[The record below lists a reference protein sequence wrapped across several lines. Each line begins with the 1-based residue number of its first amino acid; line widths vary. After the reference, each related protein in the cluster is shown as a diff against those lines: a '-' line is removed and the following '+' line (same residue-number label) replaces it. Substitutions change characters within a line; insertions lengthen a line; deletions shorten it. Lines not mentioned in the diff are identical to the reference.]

1 MKVLLLGGYGG
12 FGARIARRLAD
23 AGHEVLVAGRS
34 REKAERFCAGRQRL
48 TPLRLDR
55 DRDIALALA
64 EHCPAVLIDAAG
76 PFQGLGYAV
85 ARACIAARCHYLDIA
100 DARDFVTGIGTLA
113 DEARAAGVVVVSG
126 ASSVPALSGAAA
138 RDLAEGMT
146 HVSAVEIAISASN
159 RATAGYSVTKAIFSY
174 IGKPIPLWRAGRWTN
189 GFGWQDIRSQDFTI
203 AGQPPL
209 AGRLVGLADVP
220 DLTLLPD
227 RLPGKP
233 FVSFRAGTELWWQ
246 NRALWLASWPVRW
259 GWVPNLI
266 RFAPLALHAQRLTS
280 SWGSDRSGMMVR
292 LFGHAG
298 GRAVERQWTLIASE
312 GDGPEIPGLAAAI
325 LVDRLASRDVPA
337 GARDAGEML
346 SLSEFEPAFA
356 QLAIRHETA
365 ELPQPPPLY
374 SRVLGPALASLP
386 AAVRAI
392 HTVLRDGGVYGRAK
406 VTRGRNPVARAIAAF
421 FGFPPEGDHELHV
434 AFSERGGVE
443 TWIRDFSGR
452 RFSSQLSQQAQ
463 RLVERFGP
471 LRFGFDLVADD
482 KGLAMHLKR
491 WWLGPVPLPLALA
504 PRSLAREWEEDG
516 RFHFDVP
523 IALPLIGLVVHYC
536 GWLQPAAESAGTS
549 QQNAPDSVPRVLAG

>member
-34 REKAERFCAGRQRL
+34 REKAEHFCACRPRL

-55 DRDIALALA
+55 DRDIAQALA
-64 EHCPAVLIDAAG
+64 VHRPAVLIDAAG

-100 DARDFVTGIGTLA
+100 DARDFVTGIGTLTE
-113 DEARAAGVVVVSG
+113 EARTAGVIVISG
-126 ASSVPALSGAAA
+126 ASSVPALSGAVVRA
-138 RDLAEGMT
+138 LADGMDD
-146 HVSAVEIAISASN
+146 VSAVEIAISASN
-159 RATAGYSVTKAIFSY
+159 RATAGTSVTKAIFSY
-174 IGKPIPLWRAGRWTN
+174 IGKPISLWRGGRRTS
-189 GFGWQDIRSQDFTI
+189 GFGWQDVRSQDFMITGE
-203 AGQPPL
+203 APL
-209 AGRLVGLADVP
+209 AGRLMGLADVP
-220 DLTLLPD
+220 DLALLPD

-233 FVSFRAGTELWWQ
+233 SVSFRAGTELRWQ

-259 GWVPNLI
+259 GWIPNLA
-266 RFAPLALHAQRLTS
+266 RFAPLVLHAQRLTS

-292 LFGHAG
+292 AFGHI
-298 GRAVERQWTLIASE
+298 GRQAVERRWTLIASE

-325 LVDRLASRDVPA
+325 IVDRLARGDAPV
-337 GARDAGEML
+337 GACDAGEML
-346 SLSEFEPAFA
+346 SLSEFEPAFT
-356 QLAIRHETA
+356 QLAIRHEMA
-365 ELPQPPPLY
+365 ALPQPPPLY
-374 SRVLGPALASLP
+374 ARVLGPAFASLP
-386 AAVRAI
+386 APVRAI
-392 HTVLRDGGVYGRAK
+392 HTVLRDGGAQGRAM
-406 VTRGRNPVARAIAAF
+406 VTRGRNPVARAIAAL
-421 FGFPPEGDHELHV
+421 FGFPPEGEHELHV
-434 AFSERGGVE
+434 AFAESGGVE

>member
-23 AGHEVLVAGRS
+23 AGHDVLVAGRS
-34 REKAERFCAGRQRL
+34 RQKAEHFCAGRPRL
-48 TPLRLDR
+48 TPLGLDR
-55 DRDIALALA
+55 DRDIAVALA
-64 EHCPAVLIDAAG
+64 VHRPAVLIDAAG

-113 DEARAAGVVVVSG
+113 EAARTAGVVVVSG

-138 RDLAEGMT
+138 RALADGMT

-159 RATAGYSVTKAIFSY
+159 RATAGSSVTKAIFSY

-189 GFGWQDIRSQDFTI
+189 GFGWQDIRRDDFSI
-203 AGQPPL
+203 AGEQPL
-209 AGRLVGLADVP
+209 AGRLLGLADVP
-220 DLTLLPD
+220 DLALLPD

-233 FVSFRAGTELWWQ
+233 SVSFRAGTELRWQ
-246 NRALWLASWPVRW
+246 NRALWLASWPVRR
-259 GWVPNLI
+259 GWIGNLT
-266 RFAPLALHAQRLTS
+266 RFAPLVLHVQRLTS

-292 LFGHAG
+292 VFGHIG
-298 GRAVERQWTLIASE
+298 GRAIERRWTLIASE

-325 LVDRLASRDVPA
+325 IVDRLARGGIPV

-374 SRVLGPALASLP
+374 SRVLGPAFASLP

-392 HTVLRDGGVYGRAK
+392 HTVLRDGGVHGRAK
-406 VTRGRNPVARAIAAF
+406 VTRGRNPVARAIAAL
-421 FGFPPEGDHELHV
+421 FGFPPEGEHKVHV
-434 AFSERGGVE
+434 ALSESRGVE
-443 TWIRDFSGR
+443 TWIRDFSGH
-452 RFSSQLSQQAQ
+452 RFSSRLSQQGQ
-463 RLVERFGP
+463 KLVERFGP

-482 KGLAMHLKR
+482 KGLAMQLKR

-523 IALPLIGLVVHYC
+523 IALPLIGLVVHYR
-536 GWLQPAAESAGTS
+536 GWLEPAADNAGTS
-549 QQNAPDSVPRVLAG
+549 QQNARDKVPRALAG